1 MILSLWNGRICDH
14 EQNSDFCSE
23 RVQYYGTTRNLS
35 HPIKSSFQKQEGQRR
50 LFRVMLFLS
59 ESRVAY
65 GGKLTSTS
73 FKRLIVAH
81 SPNRFFLVFTRVL
94 NS

>member
-1 MILSLWNGRICDH
+1 MILSLWNGRIYDTALYH
-14 EQNSDFCSE
+14 NSDFCSE
-23 RVQYYGTTRNLS
+23 RVQYY
-35 HPIKSSFQKQEGQRR
+35 
-50 LFRVMLFLS
+50 
-59 ESRVAY
+59 AY

-73 FKRLIVAH
+73 FIRLIVAH

>member
-14 EQNSDFCSE
+14 EQIRYGTLYSDFCSE
-23 RVQYYGTTRNLS
+23 RVQYY
-35 HPIKSSFQKQEGQRR
+35 
-50 LFRVMLFLS
+50 
-59 ESRVAY
+59 AY